1 MSTTAERNEKIL
13 EAYRAGATLRQLGK
27 EYDLTWQR
35 VSQLLHRMGE
45 FSGESRRGRNLE
57 HIEQAQRKREEK
69 AEQRQAVKTD
79 RRSRLQ
85 SVSDIWLSDL
95 SPEEKATQAGFSKPA
110 SLYAFAHR
118 HRAKYPELF
127 PYRPSGQGR
136 RDATQS

>member
-45 FSGESRRGRNLE
+45 FSGESRRGRNQNC
-57 HIEQAQRKREEK
+57 IEQAQRKREEK
-69 AEQRQAVKTD
+69 VESRQAAKLS
-79 RRSRLQ
+79 RMSRLQ
-85 SVSDIWLSDL
+85 RISDIWLSDL
-95 SPEEKATQAGFSKPA
+95 SAEDKAAAAGFSKPA

-118 HRAKYPELF
+118 HRAEYPELF

-136 RDATQS
+136 RDATRS